1 MLDSGKNVDTSVC
14 VGAEVAQTKLRFTMI
29 AQRQTVHESQPVHW
43 KELTRAVKSEDD
55 PARLLQL
62 LHKLN
67 QSLES
72 KARELA
78 EDLLEEV
85 A

>member
-1 MLDSGKNVDTSVC
+1 MIPWRDTVR
-14 VGAEVAQTKLRFTMI
+14 EP
-29 AQRQTVHESQPVHW
+29 QPLHW
-43 KELTRAVKSEDD
+43 KELTRAVRSEDD

-78 EDLLEEV
+78 EDLLEE
-85 A
+85 AA

>member
-1 MLDSGKNVDTSVC
+1 
-14 VGAEVAQTKLRFTMI
+14 MI
-29 AQRQTVHESQPVHW
+29 VQRQTVRESQPLHW

-55 PARLLQL
+55 PTRLLQL

-78 EDLLEEV
+78 EDLLEQ
-85 A
+85 AA